1 MKLDLEVLSMQSGR
15 DDPSE
20 ISIGA
25 GVLQN
30 KFEADLRGAEQTD
43 IHFCQL
49 NC

>member
-25 GVLQN
+25 GVFYRIRLKLTCGVQS
-30 KFEADLRGAEQTD
+30 KLTF
-43 IHFCQL
+43 IFVS
-49 NC
+49 